1 MRQGGGNPVL
11 PLCMHSLEREGKYM
25 DRLLKINGRTYKA
38 AEFDVNF
45 MCEIEDNKIKLDE
58 IDQNMFKILRLYVAL
73 SMGVDPVEA
82 GKAISEHLKNGGA
95 LEDISDVMS
104 DMMDESDFF
113 RSEQKNKDQTSSAR
127 TRKKKAESDETEV
140 NI

>member
-11 PLCMHSLEREGKYM
+11 PLCSKQSRKGSKTMN
-25 DRLLKINGRTYKA
+25 RLLTINGKSYKA

-45 MCEIEDNKIKLDE
+45 MCEMEDNGIQLEEVNKK
-58 IDQNMFKILRLYVAL
+58 MFKMIRMYVAL

-82 GKAISEHLKNGGA
+82 GKAISEHLRNGGA

-104 DMMDESDFF
+104 EMMEESDFF
-113 RSEQKNKDQTSSAR
+113 RSEQKNKNQTSPAR
-127 TRKKKAESDETEV
+127 TRKKKTESDEEV

>member
-1 MRQGGGNPVL
+1 MN
-11 PLCMHSLEREGKYM
+11 
-25 DRLLKINGRTYKA
+25 RLLTINGKSYKA

-45 MCEIEDNKIKLDE
+45 MCEMEDNGIQLEEVNKK
-58 IDQNMFKILRLYVAL
+58 MFKMIRMYVAL

-82 GKAISEHLKNGGA
+82 GKAISEHLRNGGA

-104 DMMDESDFF
+104 EMMEESDFF
-113 RSEQKNKDQTSSAR
+113 RSEQKNKNQTSPAR
-127 TRKKKAESDETEV
+127 TRKKKTESDEEV